1 MPSTYTLYLEPK
13 TLDPMTKTL
22 NPQPSTLNPQPS
34 TLNPQPSTLNPQ
46 VLHKI
51 RFIVCILRGLRH
63 IHKMDLC
70 HRDLKPANLF
80 LSREGV
86 VKLGDFGLA
95 KSFAAPP
102 LGTPS
107 PHSAA
112 AVASAHWASSPPLTT
127 TPLPVPSP
135 HSPQHQ
141 HTAGAVPPHLELG
154 GGVAAG
160 GGTRGVGTA
169 LYAAPEQIEGALVAA
184 SADIFSLG
192 VIIVELFSSFGSG
205 MERVVVLSR
214 ARQGHLPN
222 PLEEQH
228 PHIASLARKCLERVP
243 ELRPTAQE
251 LLESF
256 CAMIESASLPPLLA
270 MADTTIARLRQQLV
284 TADIR
289 ERDLRAAVDE
299 LRVQLRE
306 RDRQIEERD
315 ARIEALTRT
324 IRRVGTELEEGE
336 E

>member
-1 MPSTYTLYLEPK
+1 METGEGPFEG
-13 TLDPMTKTL
+13 DAGVE
-22 NPQPSTLNPQPS
+22 QAVAAAGGDE
-34 TLNPQPSTLNPQ
+34 Q
-46 VLHKI
+46 VLRKI

-63 IHKMDLC
+63 IHMMDLC

-102 LGTPS
+102 LATPPLATPS

-112 AVASAHWASSPPLTT
+112 AVSSSHWASSPPLTT
-127 TPLPVPSP
+127 TPLPAPSP
-135 HSPQHQ
+135 HSPQQQ

-154 GGVAAG
+154 GGVG

-169 LYAAPEQIEGALVAA
+169 LYAAPEQSEGASVAA

-192 VIIVELFSSFGSG
+192 IIIVELFSSFGSG

-214 ARQGHLPN
+214 ARQGLLPE

-228 PHIASLARKCLERVP
+228 SHIATLARKCLERVP

-256 CAMIESASLPPLLA
+256 CPMIERTSLPPLLA
-270 MADTTIARLRQQLV
+270 MADKTIAHLRQQLV

-289 ERDLRAAVDE
+289 ERELRAVVEE
-299 LRVQLRE
+299 LRAQLQERE
-306 RDRQIEERD
+306 REIEERD

-324 IRRVGTELEEGE
+324 MDHVGAE
-336 E
+336 